1 MQFMIRHVRKLNPR
15 TEYRLRR
22 IELVNN
28 SPTLSAK
35 FPKLKMLSITL
46 DYFDS
51 SGTIRN
57 GGMKYKLNLE
67 HGKSLFCFNCVNADC
82 VGGDYDLSELLAQA
96 IETCRKVVQGEA
108 RCQGIRHNKDLQKR
122 APCQSILRYKLIL
135 GY

>member
-1 MQFMIRHVRKLNPR
+1 MIRHVRKLNPR

-22 IELVNN
+22 IEEINS

-35 FPKLKMLSITL
+35 FPKLKMLRITV

-51 SGTIRN
+51 SGNIRN

-82 VGGDYDLSELLAQA
+82 AGGDYDLSELLANA
-96 IETCRKVVQGEA
+96 IEASRKVVQGQV
-108 RCQGIRHNKDLQKR
+108 RCQGVRHNKDLKEHT
-122 APCQSILRYKLIL
+122 PCQCILRYKLTL